1 MNSSMQASYLPA
13 QTHKRGPIALL
24 LDLFSNV
31 WFGITLIVLLFVY
44 SSIGSA
50 YPPFRQHRLLELTEF
65 EWFHWWP
72 FDLLIGLLATTLIT
86 TTIRRIPLRLV
97 NAGVWMIHT
106 GILTLIC
113 GSLYY
118 FGTKVEGDVPIFRRN
133 VVIEVPGAKRPL
145 NMLARPDNRATVA
158 GLAGDYEFE
167 ITHIQPDWPIL
178 SGEDKGAKAYSVS
191 IMVRTPQRK
200 QFIRQ
205 LLAGYPQYTEDII
218 PGQGRAVKV
227 TGKKLVDETLKMSLD
242 YAAQT
247 HFFVGGTSAL
257 YLRPQGSKQWA
268 ERRIEGL
275 PRYHERFGSM
285 DQVWHSTAEA
295 YAPDSIDLP
304 IPPTNKSDAYG
315 DIDFRVDGYLPY
327 AVEQMRWTDGGEEL
341 YPVVGLSV
349 HSAEQHADFELA
361 AFDEQAGKAQ
371 NGNIEF
377 RWLESPEH
385 LEELLDTIRPTL
397 TIKVPEKG
405 ISLEVP
411 LDDPETMGAEA
422 PFRKIEGSAYEYRV
436 RNKIDNFPVGD
447 GRILSLAIVDVRT
460 PEKTFTRMV
469 ADDPSSTRDMSA
481 EGSGTGHEPLEADT
495 GIVMTYRPS
504 PPPIT
509 IVAGPEPMGLT
520 ILFNPGNGAIQQFS
534 AAVGDEVTLAKDW
547 ILRVAHFYRKGHP
560 VAMPRIVPRQA
571 RDGAAMRARVNSM
584 IRVTLSTADWVRS
597 LWLPYNQWAFPD
609 EQFNMPGR
617 RMYAPR
623 HLTLPDGRHI
633 ELMFSRGRHAFPAP
647 VTLEDFT
654 LLTHQGGL
662 IGTNSNVRNYVS
674 QLRFADESG
683 EWSEPIR
690 MSLNEP
696 AERDGWWFFQS
707 TWDAPQRGYGGLNY
721 TGVGVGNRNGV
732 QIQLA
737 GVCIAV
743 AGMLFAFYVK
753 PTIIRRRRLEAYAQ
767 VQQEQETAGRDAPAT
782 GNKTPPRPQPVG
794 AGNTAESD
802 GS

>member
-1 MNSSMQASYLPA
+1 MNSSMQASYLPTH
-13 QTHKRGPIALL
+13 THKRGPLALL

-31 WFGITLIVLLFVY
+31 WLGITWIILLFVY

-50 YPPFRQHRLLELTEF
+50 YPPFRQHRLLEMTEF

-72 FDLLIGLLATTLIT
+72 FGLLIGLLAATLIT
-86 TTIRRIPLRLV
+86 TTIRKIPLRLV
-97 NAGVWMIHT
+97 NAGVWTIHT
-106 GILTLIC
+106 GILTLIV
-113 GSLYY
+113 GSVYY

-145 NMLARPDNRATVA
+145 TMLARPGNRVTAD
-158 GLAGDYEFE
+158 GLAGAYEFE
-167 ITHIQPDWPIL
+167 IANIQPDWPIL
-178 SGEDKGAKAYSVS
+178 SGEDKGAEAYSVS
-191 IMVRTPQRK
+191 VLVRTPQQK
-200 QFIRQ
+200 QFTRQ

-227 TGKKLVDETLKMSLD
+227 TGKKLVDESLKMSLD
-242 YAAQT
+242 YASQT
-247 HFFVGGTSAL
+247 HFFVQGTSAL
-257 YLRPQGSKQWA
+257 YLRPQGSKQWT

-275 PRYHERFGSM
+275 PRYHERFASV
-285 DQVWHSTAEA
+285 DQVRHSTAEV
-295 YAPDSIDLP
+295 YKPDPIDLP
-304 IPPTNKSDAYG
+304 IPSANKNGPYG
-315 DIDFRVDGYLPY
+315 DVVFRVDGYLPY
-327 AVEQMRWTDGGEEL
+327 AVEQMRWADGGAEL
-341 YPVVGLSV
+341 YPIVGLSV
-349 HSAEQHADFELA
+349 HSATQHADYELA
-361 AFDEQAGKAQ
+361 AFDGQANKAQ
-371 NGNIEF
+371 DGKIEF

-385 LEELLDTIRPTL
+385 LEQLFNSIRPTL

-405 ISLEVP
+405 ISLDVP
-411 LDDPETMGAEA
+411 LDDPKTMGAEA

-460 PEKTFTRMV
+460 PEKMFTRMV
-469 ADDPSSTRDMSA
+469 ADDPHSTRDMSA
-481 EGSGTGHEPLEADT
+481 EATVAGHEPLEVDT
-495 GIVMTYRPS
+495 RIVMTYRPP

-509 IVAGPEPMGLT
+509 IVAGPEPMGLA
-520 ILFNPGNGAIQQFS
+520 ILFNPGDGPIQRFS
-534 AAVGDEVTLAKDW
+534 PAVGDNVSLAKDW
-547 ILRVAHFYRKGHP
+547 IVRVAHFYRNGRP
-560 VAMPRIVPRQA
+560 ISLPRIVPRQA
-571 RDGAAMRARVNSM
+571 RDGAAMRARVYSM

-609 EQFNMPGR
+609 EQFDMPGR

-623 HLTLPDGRHI
+623 DLHLPDGRHI

-662 IGTNSNVRNYVS
+662 IGTNSNVRNYIS
-674 QLRFADESG
+674 RLRFADAAG
-683 EWSEPIR
+683 EWSEPIN

-707 TWDAPQRGYGGLNY
+707 TWDAPSRGYGGLNY

-732 QIQLA
+732 HIQLA

-743 AGMLFAFYVK
+743 SGMLFAFYVK
-753 PTIIRRRRLEAYAQ
+753 PIIIRRRRLETYARVEQ
-767 VQQEQETAGRDAPAT
+767 DQEAAGRDAPPT
-782 GNKTPPRPQPVG
+782 GNKTTPEPQPVA

-802 GS
+802 RS